1 MHSVGAI
8 IVGSLVLSSTMEIEQ
23 SLTVKSNSRCAF
35 QCCIVKNVNVVF
47 PAVRPCCLEKNKQ
60 QNKMWKNAKLYFR
73 RISAIHC
80 DFLTSNQTSNV
91 HSDGMVDFD
100 ITNIYFCFLHLSRIW
115 LSCWHWPVRKITFS
129 ERNIFWGGAGQTW
142 NLSKK
147 ITRPNFR
154 AKEFYTLK
162 MRKSGLLS
170 PAINSKNAS
179 LSVIWPSFG

>member
-1 MHSVGAI
+1 MPLLSFVHLVGAI

-35 QCCIVKNVNVVF
+35 QCCIVKNVNVFF
-47 PAVRPCCLEKNKQ
+47 PAVRPCCLEKTKQ
-60 QNKMWKNAKLYFR
+60 QNKMWKNAKLYLR

-115 LSCWHWPVRKITFS
+115 LSCWHWPVGKTGDIPDICHGRHGHTRVNF
-129 ERNIFWGGAGQTW
+129 FW
-142 NLSKK
+142 
-147 ITRPNFR
+147 P
-154 AKEFYTLK
+154 
-162 MRKSGLLS
+162 
-170 PAINSKNAS
+170 
-179 LSVIWPSFG
+179 V

>member
-1 MHSVGAI
+1 MHLLGAIIVFCVHLVGAI
-8 IVGSLVLSSTMEIEQ
+8 IVGSLVLSLTMEIEQ

-47 PAVRPCCLEKNKQ
+47 RAVRPWCLEKNKQ

-100 ITNIYFCFLHLSRIW
+100 NTNIYFCFLHLSRIW
-115 LSCWHWPVRKITFS
+115 LSFWHWPVRKITFS
-129 ERNIFWGGAGQTW
+129 ERNIFWRG
-142 NLSKK
+142 
-147 ITRPNFR
+147 
-154 AKEFYTLK
+154 
-162 MRKSGLLS
+162 SG
-170 PAINSKNAS
+170 
-179 LSVIWPSFG
+179 F